1 MNNLFITILH
11 SIPIAFVF
19 SRFALHTENLTY
31 DLYIIF
37 ITEDYKLAHC
47 IVSSHFALHTENLTY
62 DLYIIFYYRR
72 RNNSPMAFVSS
83 RFALSIENL
92 NLALTSLLLQD
103 TNNKYNDR

>member
-11 SIPIAFVF
+11 
-19 SRFALHTENLTY
+19 
-31 DLYIIF
+31 YILRIWPMTVTSFF
-37 ITEDYKLAHC
+37 ITEEYKLAHG